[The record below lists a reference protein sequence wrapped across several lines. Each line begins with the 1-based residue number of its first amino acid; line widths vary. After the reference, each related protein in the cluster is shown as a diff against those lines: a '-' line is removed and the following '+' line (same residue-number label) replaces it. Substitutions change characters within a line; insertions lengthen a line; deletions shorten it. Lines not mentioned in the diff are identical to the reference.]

1 MTNDQNG
8 NHIIKC
14 TSKYYATELN
24 KDKLKSGFVS
34 NGIILASLNS
44 QVINLS
50 SWDSN

>member
-8 NHIIKC
+8 NRIIKC